1 MEGQGLSVGGQPDTD
16 VVVVLPVYGDGRG
29 LPTVIRDLAVAGYAL
44 RTRSMGLS
52 VILVNG
58 IGDNHLAAALSTASD
73 LRLAVTTL
81 PGPRS
86 GAGEAYLEGFRRALE
101 DGADF
106 IATLDANGRH
116 DATEIP
122 RIVDRLTDKN
132 LDVVIGSRWAR
143 GSATPG
149 LTPLRWFLGRI
160 ANRLFRFFTGTYGIA
175 DATTSFRVSRAEVVK
190 EFHFGD
196 VPPSSYSLQ
205 TAFVAD
211 AVAKGYRIGEVSI
224 IYRPPVQEGGE
235 MTRGDIVD
243 FLVHLLHLRKR
254 VDKVKQRRL
263 SRAGR
268 RFSDETFSA
277 APDLERLGTAK
288 YFFDWVLDE
297 FDPYIGGRVLEV
309 GAGLGTITRKLID
322 RYPDLEIVALEPAG
336 NMFADLEAFA
346 ALTPRVTARHE
357 TLVDY
362 PPDSDKGLDAGVDVA
377 LYLNVLEH
385 IEDDAREVQL
395 AMEALRPGGALLVF
409 GPALEWLY
417 SELDYR
423 AGHYRRYSR
432 RGIRRLVTDAGF
444 EVISLTYFDVLG
456 VVPYYLVYR
465 LLGHTE
471 IAGSTLWGYDRL
483 MVPVSRLVQRILRHP
498 PIGKNVLLVAR
509 KPL

>member
-1 MEGQGLSVGGQPDTD
+1 MGGQGLSVGDRPDAD

-29 LPTVIRDLAVAGYAL
+29 LPAVIRDLAVADYAL
-44 RTRSMGLS
+44 RTRSTGLS
-52 VILVNG
+52 VTLVNG
-58 IGDNHLAAALSTASD
+58 IGDEHLAAALSTAAD
-73 LRLAVTTL
+73 LSLAVTTIS
-81 PGPRS
+81 GPPS
-86 GAGEAYLEGFRRALE
+86 GAGEAYLEGFRRAL
-101 DGADF
+101 DAGADF
-106 IATLDANGRH
+106 VVTLDANGRH
-116 DATEIP
+116 DPTGIP
-122 RIVDRLTDKN
+122 RMVDHLIDKN

-149 LTPLRWFLGRI
+149 LTPLRWLLGRV

-175 DATTSFRVSRAEVVK
+175 DATTSFRVARAEVVR

-196 VPPSSYSLQ
+196 VPPNSHSVQ

-211 AVAKGYRIGEVSI
+211 AVARGHRIGEVPI

-235 MTRGDIVD
+235 MTRGDILD
-243 FLVHLLHLRKR
+243 FLGHLLHLRKR

-268 RFSDETFSA
+268 RFSDEVFAA
-277 APDLERLGTAK
+277 APDVERLGTAK

-297 FDPYIGGRVLEV
+297 FDPHIGGRVLEV

-322 RYPDLEIVALEPAG
+322 RYPDLEIVALEPAE

-346 ALTPRVTARHE
+346 AVSERVTALPE
-357 TLVDY
+357 TLVEY
-362 PPDSDKGLDAGVDVA
+362 RPAPEESFDAA

-385 IEDDAREVQL
+385 IEDDEREVRL
-395 AMEALRPGGALLVF
+395 AMEVLRPGGTLLVF

-423 AGHYRRYSR
+423 AGHYRRYGR
-432 RGIRRLVTDAGF
+432 RGIRRLVGDAGF
-444 EVISLTYFDVLG
+444 EVTSLAYFDVLG

-483 MVPVSRLVQRILRHP
+483 IVPLSRLLQRILRHP
-498 PIGKNVLLVAR
+498 PFGKNVLLVAR

>member
-1 MEGQGLSVGGQPDTD
+1 MGGQGLNVGGEPDTD
-16 VVVVLPVYGDGRG
+16 VVVVLPVYGDARG
-29 LPTVIRDLAVAGYAL
+29 LATVIRDLAIAGYAL
-44 RTRSMGLS
+44 GTRAMRLS
-52 VILVNG
+52 VVLVDGVGAENLK
-58 IGDNHLAAALSTASD
+58 DALSTASD
-73 LRLAVTTL
+73 LGLAVATVS
-81 PGPRS
+81 GPSS
-86 GAGEAYLEGFRRALE
+86 GAGEAYLKGFGSALE
-101 DGADF
+101 NGADL

-122 RIVDRLTDKN
+122 RIVDRLIEKN
-132 LDVVIGSRWAR
+132 LDVVIGSRWVH

-149 LTPLRWFLGRI
+149 LTPLRWLLGRV
-160 ANRLFRFFTGTYGIA
+160 ANRLFRFLTGTYGIA

-190 EFHFGD
+190 GFHFGEG
-196 VPPSSYSLQ
+196 PPNSYSVQ

-211 AVAKGYRIGEVSI
+211 AIAKGYRVGEVPI
-224 IYRPPVQEGGE
+224 VYRPPVKEGGE
-235 MTRGDIVD
+235 MTRDDIAD
-243 FLVHLLHLRKR
+243 FLGHLVHLRRR

-277 APDLERLGTAK
+277 APDVERLGTAK

-309 GAGLGTITRKLID
+309 GAGFGTITRKLID
-322 RYPDLEIVALEPAG
+322 RYPDLEIVALEPAN
-336 NMFADLEAFA
+336 NMFADLDAFA
-346 ALTPRVTARHE
+346 ALTPKVTALAE
-357 TLVDY
+357 TLVEY
-362 PPDSDKGLDAGVDVA
+362 QPDPEQRFDAAV
-377 LYLNVLEH
+377 YLNVLEH
-385 IEDDAREVQL
+385 IEDDEREVRL

-432 RGIRRLVTDAGF
+432 RGIQRLVTDAGF
-444 EVISLTYFDVLG
+444 EVVSLAYFDVLG
-456 VVPYYLVYR
+456 VGPYYLVYR

-483 MVPVSRLVQRILRHP
+483 MVPLSRVLQRILRLP
-498 PIGKNVLLVAR
+498 PFGKNVLLIAR